1 MSNAEGA
8 RSLGVARSAFS
19 IPHSALTMAAEIY
32 GLMAEFGDATT
43 LVDAVRRAR
52 AEGYRRMDAFSP
64 FPIHELFDA
73 LDAHDRRLP
82 LAVLG
87 GGIVGMLGGF
97 GLCYWTS
104 VIAYPM
110 NVGGRPFNSWP
121 SFIPVTFE
129 TTILIA
135 AATAV
140 IAMIALNGLPMPYHP
155 VFNVARFASG
165 GSRDRLF
172 LVIESADE
180 KFDREK
186 TRAFLQGLGAKEV
199 NEVEP

>member
-1 MSNAEGA
+1 
-8 RSLGVARSAFS
+8 
-19 IPHSALTMAAEIY
+19 MAAELY

-43 LVDAVRRAR
+43 LVEATRRAR

-87 GGIVGMLGGF
+87 GGIAGMLGGF

-104 VIAYPM
+104 VIAYPL
-110 NVGGRPFNSWP
+110 NIGGRPLNSWP

-129 TTILIA
+129 TTILLA
-135 AATAV
+135 AFTAV
-140 IAMIALNGLPMPYHP
+140 VAMIALNGLPMPYHP
-155 VFNVARFASG
+155 VFNIERFASG

-172 LVIESADE
+172 LVIESTDE
-180 KFDREK
+180 QFDRER
-186 TRAFLQGLGAKEV
+186 TRAFLLGLGAREV
-199 NEVEP
+199 SDVEP